1 MTNCPK
7 KKTRTEMTSPSEPHK
22 NGEPSK
28 DLDEELIAM
37 LRYLRLGRLLSHWD
51 ETVAKARKGRYSA
64 ERLLKYV
71 LEEEYRAKREN
82 ARCQR
87 RQRSNIPEMLE
98 METFP
103 FSRQPKLDRKK
114 IMSYYDS
121 FEYITK
127 QRNMVWLGPTGCG
140 KSGLAT
146 AFLLHAIDRGYRG
159 YFVTFPELLQE
170 LFQSLADRSEG
181 KVLKRY
187 LSYDCLV
194 IDEVGYVEVEAAQ
207 VGQFFTLMH
216 KRHKQKTTL
225 ITSNL
230 GFSEWGSFLHN
241 KHLTAALI
249 DRLTE
254 NSHVINIKDG
264 ESLRDKLDE

>member
-1 MTNCPK
+1 
-7 KKTRTEMTSPSEPHK
+7 MTSPSEPHN

-37 LRYLRLGRLLSHWD
+37 LRHLRLGRLLSHWD

-127 QRNMVWLGPTGCG
+127 RRNMVWLGPTGCG

-264 ESLRDKLDE
+264 DSLRDKLDE

>member
-1 MTNCPK
+1 MTTDPGKPPK
-7 KKTRTEMTSPSEPHK
+7 GM
-22 NGEPSK
+22 
-28 DLDEELIAM
+28 DEEFISM
-37 LRYLRLGRLLSHWD
+37 LKYLRLGRLLSHWD
-51 ETVAKARKGRYSA
+51 ETLSAARQGRYSS
-64 ERLLKYV
+64 ERLLKHV
-71 LEEEYRAKREN
+71 VEEEYRAKREN
-82 ARCQR
+82 ARLLR
-87 RQRSNIPEMLE
+87 RQRANIPEMLE

-121 FEYITK
+121 FDYMTK
-127 QRNMVWLGPTGCG
+127 QRGMVWMGPTGCG
-140 KSGLAT
+140 KTGLAT
-146 AFLLHAIDRGYRG
+146 AFLLQAIDRGYRG
-159 YFVTFPELLQE
+159 YFITFPELLQE

-194 IDEVGYVEVEAAQ
+194 IDEVGYVEVEPAQ

-241 KHLTAALI
+241 QHLTAALI

-254 NSHVINIKDG
+254 NCHPINMKDCT
-264 ESLRDKLDE
+264 SLRDKLKE